1 MIKYYGVFDAE
12 TGSPTAFY
20 NDDIYP
26 EGVGIP
32 LEAVE
37 ITKEQWLS
45 LINSS
50 GAKVWNGTDVV
61 DAGPIQITT
70 DMLLEYARGLKRS
83 IETSGI
89 TIDGFSVATDR
100 QSQAMIAQTVVS
112 LQINPNLVLNWRNP
126 DGSFIVLTSDSIKSI
141 AYFVS
146 LHVSNTFTA
155 LSTLTP
161 LIDNGTITSKDQID
175 DFLKENINTAFSRK
189 GV

>member
-32 LEAVE
+32 VEAVE

-50 GAKVWNGTDVV
+50 GTKVWNGTDVV
-61 DAGPIQITT
+61 DASPIQITT
-70 DMLLEYARGLKRS
+70 DMLLEYARDLKRS

-89 TIDGFSVATDR
+89 TIDGFNVATDR
-100 QSQAMIAQTVVS
+100 PSQSMIAQTVVS
-112 LQINPNLVLNWRNP
+112 LTINPNLLLDWKNP
-126 DGSFIVLTSDSIKSI
+126 DGSFTTLSADFIRSI

-146 LHVSNTFTA
+146 LHVSKTFTV
-155 LSTLTP
+155 
-161 LIDNGTITSKDQID
+161 
-175 DFLKENINTAFSRK
+175 LKEATGKIKDGSLTSFDDVKNYFDLNINTEFSSK
-189 GV
+189 SV